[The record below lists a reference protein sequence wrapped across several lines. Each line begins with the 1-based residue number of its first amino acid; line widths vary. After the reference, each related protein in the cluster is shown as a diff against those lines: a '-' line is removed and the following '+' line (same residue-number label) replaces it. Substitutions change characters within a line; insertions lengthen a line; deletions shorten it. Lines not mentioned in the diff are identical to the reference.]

1 MTTFGPSASKQAEGF
16 YDADKLFPLHAGADG
31 SVVGSVDMNISCAP
45 FVANPTAPNVLPQ
58 QYKGE
63 RLHRQAKTASGVA
76 MARGPADDDG
86 SNGDKSA
93 PVILI
98 LLWSM
103 CAVVLLASA
112 TVVRRSN
119 RRQHSTSVKLEG
131 LSGGRTAV
139 KHPLGYGAWVDIQR
153 TGALERAA
161 RATTSA
167 LPKAAATDVS
177 LTESENSIKSD
188 LSTFRPARPRK
199 IWGGLRSGLSSSH
212 FPAGCRLTTS
222 RRGPPRRPTRM
233 TKSSSGMKHL
243 MCSSTPRATEASVWK
258 VAQRRPSPHMPFTDF
273 CRPESTKKA
282 SFFER
287 VSAKKTVQNSTSLAR
302 PRHW

>member
-16 YDADKLFPLHAGADG
+16 YDADNLFPLHAGADG

-45 FVANPTAPNVLPQ
+45 FVATPTAPNVLPQ

-188 LSTFRPARPRK
+188 LSTGPAPEDLGWFAERLELKPLPRWLPSHDVK
-199 IWGGLRSGLSSSH
+199 AGPTSSADPNDQELKWDEASDVLVNPKSNGSKCLESRS
-212 FPAGCRLTTS
+212 TTAKPS
-222 RRGPPRRPTRM
+222 YAIYGFLPPREH
-233 TKSSSGMKHL
+233 K
-243 MCSSTPRATEASVWK
+243 E
-258 VAQRRPSPHMPFTDF
+258 
-273 CRPESTKKA
+273 
-282 SFFER
+282 SFFF
-287 VSAKKTVQNSTSLAR
+287 
-302 PRHW
+302 